1 MALNCDLLFYF
12 SILISWL
19 KYFLFISIN
28 LYRFY
33 SYFYCSSYNSYSCI
47 FTSSFHYWNC
57 DQVKKFHGQKE
68 HYFWWLPSS
77 VSFYQYLMYYGLPP
91 CNYKIFRANLPS
103 HWSIPVLYRTLNFLV
118 CTLLSVTIN
127 RTIII
132 VNFIYTIFNIITLI
146 LIIFLSLSHVISL
159 NILFIGLSI

>member
-1 MALNCDLLFYF
+1 MIKIFPLHQYKLVPVLLIFLLF
-12 SILISWL
+12 
-19 KYFLFISIN
+19 FLQFLLMHFHQFIS
-28 LYRFY
+28 LLELW
-33 SYFYCSSYNSYSCI
+33 SS
-47 FTSSFHYWNC
+47 
-57 DQVKKFHGQKE
+57 QKFHGQKE